1 MGRIL
6 IALAVFYSL
15 PLLFGLTAYAVRWA
29 VDRLGDA
36 EERYRRKPA
45 QIAK

>member
-1 MGRIL
+1 MERIL

-15 PLLFGLTAYAVRWA
+15 PFVLGLAAWALRWA

-36 EERYRRKPA
+36 EDRYRRKPA

>member
-15 PLLFGLTAYAVRWA
+15 PFVIGAAAWGVRWA
-29 VDRLGDA
+29 IDRLGDA
-36 EERYRRKPA
+36 EDRYRRKPA

>member
-6 IALAVFYSL
+6 IAVGIFYAL
-15 PLLFGLTAYAVRWA
+15 PVVLGVAAFAVRWV
-29 VDRLGDA
+29 VDRLGDL
-36 EERYRRKPA
+36 EDRYRRKPA

>member
-6 IALAVFYSL
+6 IALGVFYTL
-15 PLLFGLTAYAVRWA
+15 PVVLGLATHAIRWV
-29 VDRLGDA
+29 VDLLGDA
-36 EERYRRKPA
+36 EARYRRKPA

>member
-15 PLLFGLTAYAVRWA
+15 PVIIGLTAYGLRWI

-36 EERYRRKPA
+36 EDRYRRKPV

>member
-15 PLLFGLTAYAVRWA
+15 PVVVGLAAYGLRWA

-36 EERYRRKPA
+36 EARYRRKPV

>member
-6 IALAVFYSL
+6 IALAVFYAAPVIL
-15 PLLFGLTAYAVRWA
+15 GLAAYALRWV

-36 EERYRRKPA
+36 EDRYRRKPA

>member
-6 IALAVFYSL
+6 IALGVFYSL
-15 PLLFGLTAYAVRWA
+15 PVFLGLAAYATRWV

-36 EERYRRKPA
+36 EDRYRRKPA

>member
-6 IALAVFYSL
+6 IVLAVFYSL
-15 PLLFGLTAYAVRWA
+15 PVIIGVAAYGLRRI

-36 EERYRRKPA
+36 EERYRRKPV